1 MKVFPRNTKPIA
13 ILQFY
18 IGNELVGK
26 TDSEANAHRIK
37 LAKAINGGSL
47 YILAANKDATY
58 IDSAELY
65 IMGRCEKF
73 LYLSCI
79 LPSIPSSI
87 IKSIIIILLLI
98 ET

>member
-1 MKVFPRNTKPIA
+1 M
-13 ILQFY
+13 
-18 IGNELVGK
+18 GK

-47 YILAANKDATY
+47 YILAGNKDATY

-73 LYLSCI
+73 
-79 LPSIPSSI
+79 
-87 IKSIIIILLLI
+87 
-98 ET
+98 

>member
-1 MKVFPRNTKPIA
+1 M
-13 ILQFY
+13 
-18 IGNELVGK
+18 GK

-47 YILAANKDATY
+47 YILAGNKDATY

-73 LYLSCI
+73 LCLFCILSSI
-79 LPSIPSSI
+79 LPSNINIKLI
-87 IKSIIIILLLI
+87 INSTIN
-98 ET
+98 